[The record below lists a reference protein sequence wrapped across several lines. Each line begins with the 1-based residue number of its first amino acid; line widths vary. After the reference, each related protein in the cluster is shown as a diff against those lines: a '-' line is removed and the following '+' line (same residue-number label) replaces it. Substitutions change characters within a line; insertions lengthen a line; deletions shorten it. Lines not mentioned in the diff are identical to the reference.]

1 MKNFSDFGIKPELT
15 SFTGEKIKISKILN
29 RQIVVY
35 DFRIED
41 SKFKKENSAS
51 CLYMQ
56 ISLDDVKH
64 VVFTG
69 SQVLAN
75 LITRIPKEGFP
86 FKTTIIKE
94 SERYEFS

>member
-1 MKNFSDFGIKPELT
+1 MKNFKDFGIKPEIA
-15 SFTGEKIKISKILN
+15 SMTGEKIKISKILN
-29 RQIVVY
+29 REIVVH
-35 DFRIED
+35 DFRIEE
-41 SKFKKENSAS
+41 SKFKKENAPS
-51 CLYMQ
+51 CLHMQ

-75 LITRIPKEGFP
+75 LIVRIPKDYFP

-94 SERYEFS
+94 NERYEFS